1 MSHLTLVPA
10 IPAKTLPPL
19 PTCHCQLDG
28 GRYWSKGAWHCIA
41 TDAEVRIGSHAGRG
55 WHHYPG
61 PLTSPGWAARPK
73 TDDHGYRINDQENA
87 A

>member
-1 MSHLTLVPA
+1 MPHLKLVPA
-10 IPAKTLPPL
+10 LPAKNLPAL
-19 PTCHCQLDG
+19 PTCHCQLPG
-28 GRYWSKGAWHCIA
+28 GRYWLKGAWHCIA

-61 PLTSPGWAARPK
+61 MNPAWFNRPA
-73 TDDHGYRINDQENA
+73 TDDHGYRITEQENA